1 MDNIFVLLKLF
12 LGFQIIFCSQKRE
25 IVYILPEIDQKKK
38 KLNFYGHRQLS
49 VTILFKEAKKEKKF
63 FHAWL

>member
-25 IVYILPEIDQKKK
+25 IVYILYIFKN
-38 KLNFYGHRQLS
+38 LNN
-49 VTILFKEAKKEKKF
+49 EKGPN
-63 FHAWL
+63 